1 MPRHSAWLERK
12 SDIGATVLDVD
23 DKNLGTLQDYD
34 GDSGYMRI
42 EKDGFTVEDIF
53 LPVTS
58 ISFLD
63 DQGIHLSEAK
73 DLLWTRY
80 CRMPEVA
87 RGFYGH

>member
-1 MPRHSAWLERK
+1 M
-12 SDIGATVLDVD
+12 
-23 DKNLGTLQDYD
+23 Q
-34 GDSGYMRI
+34 I
-42 EKDGFTVEDIF
+42 EKDGFTVKDIF

-73 DLLWTRY
+73 DTLWTRY

-87 RGFYGH
+87 RSFYGP